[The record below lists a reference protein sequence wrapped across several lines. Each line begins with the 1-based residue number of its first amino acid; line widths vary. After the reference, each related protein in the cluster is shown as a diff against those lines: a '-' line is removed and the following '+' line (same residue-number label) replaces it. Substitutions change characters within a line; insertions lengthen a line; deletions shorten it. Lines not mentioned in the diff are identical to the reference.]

1 MTRIATLAR
10 GLAALIALAGLL
22 VGLPWALAVLGGNPL
37 AGGLPSLA
45 DITNALTRPDDGTL
59 LRLVLI
65 GAGWIGWAT
74 FALSVL
80 LEIPAQLRGVHAPRL
95 PAIIAPQQRVARALV
110 SAIISLSTIAAPVA
124 AHAAPHTEAPTRPVT
139 AASQQATPRAPLQQ
153 APAGPDTVH
162 IVQRGETLWK
172 ISKDAYGKGSQYQR
186 LVEASKGTVQPDG
199 QRLTDPDEIETGW
212 RITVPAATTATPTAP
227 APTKPAPTT
236 PQATAPHAP
245 ATTPTPAPTHAS
257 ATPTTP
263 QATTPHTATT
273 PHPPTPTSP
282 AQEIPGALSA
292 QASATARQT
301 PTTSQTPTATPFNLT
316 NDTRTRY
323 GLGALAAA
331 GLLALLAAK
340 RSRAGR
346 HRQPGRRVALPAG
359 PDAVIE
365 AQTRTAADPLAADVL
380 SRALRTLAAHHHHRH
395 QPMPALRAARLATD
409 SLELYLTDTAARLPA
424 PFTTAGDGVWL
435 LARGN
440 TDDLLTSDELNAIPA
455 PFPALVTLG
464 LDEEGASLLINLEE
478 AGTLAITG
486 PHHTSTAVLTALAV
500 ELIGSPWADDAV
512 VELVGCLPELAEA
525 MDCDRVVHSTDLDH
539 VLTGLEHVA
548 DAHAGM
554 LTRQGVDGAL
564 QARTAQVHPE
574 TWTPHLLI
582 VDRDLTETQRD
593 RIAALVE
600 AHPRLAIAAVTTG
613 SEPVGEWQLD
623 LDTAGSDPVAVLEPT
638 GVAIAPQMMPLDAY
652 ESLIA
657 AFTAADEID
666 AAGPQWA
673 TEVTP
678 AVTLDQI
685 QAVTAAHPRTDPG
698 AVPHVRADDTPVDEP
713 TGGWT
718 ALDHPGDEDRDEPV
732 SARQDAYLTSGWS
745 LHHDQA
751 TAEYAT
757 AGQAPDED
765 AQQPQGS
772 TRYEAGWDVLADE
785 LADVVEDHLVQ
796 AATEGAA
803 TEAASDTD
811 APISAASAPV
821 DVPSAH
827 IAPTRRLMDLAPGRD
842 ILAGPGPLVRLLG
855 SVEIQDATGKRPRSP
870 GVATEIIA
878 YLTLHPGRGHQAFDA
893 AIWPG
898 KRLTAN
904 TRNAELSHTR
914 NWLGTADDGHPYVA
928 IVEDD
933 VYKAASDLRCDWHAF
948 QEYIGTSLATAD
960 DADLVA
966 ALKLVDGQPLT
977 PPSRRRMDW
986 ADRDKTAILAA
997 VADVAHELATRALRL
1012 RDHVTATWAAQTG
1025 LEAEPV
1031 AEFLWRDLLLAI
1043 HASGDRERLTETVA
1057 RLHITMEAI
1066 DGELD
1071 DDTAHLIDQLT
1082 DTYALNPA

>member
-1 MTRIATLAR
+1 MTRVATLAR
-10 GLAALIALAGLL
+10 GLAAMIVLAALL
-22 VGLPWALAVLGGNPL
+22 VGVPWALAALGGNPL
-37 AGGLPSLA
+37 AAGLPSL
-45 DITNALTRPDDGTL
+45 DDVTTALTRPDDGTL

-95 PAIIAPQQRVARALV
+95 PAIAAPQQRFARALV
-110 SAIISLSTIAAPVA
+110 SAILSLSTIAAPAA
-124 AHAAPHTEAPTRPVT
+124 AHAAPHSQAPQRPAT
-139 AASQQATPRAPLQQ
+139 TASQQATPHAPLQE
-153 APAGPDTVH
+153 APAAPRAGPDTVH
-162 IVQRGETLWK
+162 VVQRGETLWE
-172 ISKDAYGKGSQYQR
+172 ISKGAYGKGSQYQR
-186 LVEASKGTVQPDG
+186 LVDASKDTVQPDG
-199 QRLTDPDEIETGW
+199 AHLTNPDRVQTGW
-212 RITVPAATTATPTAP
+212 RITVPAATTVTPTKPAPKTPAPAPTKAQATTPHAPTTAP
-227 APTKPAPTT
+227 APTRATAATPQPSAPTR
-236 PQATAPHAP
+236 PVD
-245 ATTPTPAPTHAS
+245 
-257 ATPTTP
+257 
-263 QATTPHTATT
+263 
-273 PHPPTPTSP
+273 
-282 AQEIPGALSA
+282 EIPGALSA
-292 QASATARQT
+292 QARATARHT
-301 PTTSQTPTATPFNLT
+301 PAAAAPTATDHAPTAAPFDLAS
-316 NDTRTRY
+316 DTRTRY

-340 RSRAGR
+340 RTRGGR

-359 PDAVIE
+359 PDAVVE

-380 SRALRTLAAHHHHRH
+380 SRALRTLAAHHHQRH

-409 SLELYLTDTAARLPA
+409 SLEIYLTDTAARLPA
-424 PFTTAGDGVWL
+424 PFVSAGDGVWL
-435 LARGN
+435 LARGSM
-440 TDDLLTSDELNAIPA
+440 DDLLTSDELDAIPA

-486 PHHTSTAVLTALAV
+486 PHDASTAVLTALAV

-512 VELVGCLPELAEA
+512 VELVDCLPELADA

-548 DAHAGM
+548 GAHAGM
-554 LTRQGVDGAL
+554 LTRHDVDGSL

-582 VDRDLTETQRD
+582 VDRDLTDAQRD

-600 AHPRLAIAAVTTG
+600 VHPRLAIAAVTTG

-623 LDTAGSDPVAVLEPT
+623 LDTASSEPVAVLEPT
-638 GVAIAPQMMPLDAY
+638 GLVIAPQMMPADAY
-652 ESLIA
+652 DSLIS

-666 AAGPQWA
+666 APGPEWA

-685 QAVTAAHPRTDPG
+685 PVVSATHPSTDP
-698 AVPHVRADDTPVDEP
+698 ATVPHVPVDDTPVDEP
-713 TGGWT
+713 TGWWT
-718 ALDHPGDEDRDEPV
+718 ALDRPDGQDHDEPGPT
-732 SARQDAYLTSGWS
+732 REDAYLTSGWS
-745 LHHDQA
+745 LHRDPTTGQDA
-751 TAEYAT
+751 TVQEGA
-757 AGQAPDED
+757 DED

-772 TRYEAGWDVLADE
+772 TRYDAGWDVLADK

-796 AATEGAA
+796 TATEGAA
-803 TEAASDTD
+803 ADAVSDTD
-811 APISAASAPV
+811 AAISAASDPV
-821 DVPSAH
+821 GVPSTQ
-827 IAPTRRLMDLAPGRD
+827 IAPTRRLMDLAPARD
-842 ILAGPGPLVRLLG
+842 LLAGPGPLVRLLG

-870 GVATEIIA
+870 GVATEIVA
-878 YLTLHPGRGHQAFDA
+878 YLALHPGRGHQAFDA

-914 NWLGTADDGHPYVA
+914 NWLGTADDGHPYIA

-933 VYKAASDLRCDWHAF
+933 VYKTASDLRCDWTAF
-948 QEYIGTSLATAD
+948 QEYIGASLATAD

-1043 HASGDRERLTETVA
+1043 HASGDRERLAETVA

-1082 DTYALNPA
+1082 DTYALTPA